1 MEDEEEMSPT
11 GSGIFNSKKMQK
23 IKRQG
28 KPCIF
33 RNKLSKNVMK
43 YLFDFFYYRELY
55 NLGSVNLYFY
65 QCFTDYQLLTWKIE
79 MNNIIDIFHL
89 EIKNKEEVDDTLTKC
104 ISNKRTYNMID
115 HPGCFVRINKDGINI
130 ISSAYYD
137 NTIKKE
143 INLLNKN
150 NTAGFMNNNLNLD
163 FINDK
168 LSNLNTNNNNIIEN
182 ESPIKSN
189 NNTENFTLS
198 EPPSNIGSAESIK
211 NLKLSDSFIWK
222 KEFIDG
228 SYIINTPCINLIK
241 TAPLDFGFSFYHIIK
256 GDYQLYLNH
265 CLINMRNARL
275 ILKVFI
281 NKHNVYSLKNFPSN
295 DLIEQ
300 FESSQS
306 EKSPIIK
313 LKEYLICSITKKMFD
328 DVCNLEKNE
337 NNETTND
344 FEIRV
349 VFQNIDLF
357 WKAGWCIDGGRLL
370 RKVYEINESNK
381 NSDFKRFKSD
391 NIDICVIKK
400 YEEDKNIKLKGMK
413 NKKRNS
419 VGDISNIFS

>member
-1 MEDEEEMSPT
+1 MEETVSTTSE
-11 GSGIFNSKKMQK
+11 SGIFNSKKFQK
-23 IKRQG
+23 INRQG

-33 RNKLSKNVMK
+33 SDKLSKNVTK

-55 NLGSVNLYFY
+55 NLGSVNLFFY
-65 QCFTDYQLLTWKIE
+65 RCFRDYQLLTWKLE

-89 EIKNKEEVDDTLTKC
+89 EINNYEEEVDDTLTKT
-104 ISNKRTYNMID
+104 IKNKRTYNMKD
-115 HPGCFVRINKDGINI
+115 HPGCYVRINKDGINI

-137 NTIKKE
+137 NSIYKE
-143 INLLNKN
+143 NNINKN
-150 NTAGFMNNNLNLD
+150 NTGIFLNNNLNLD

-168 LSNLNTNNNNIIEN
+168 LNNINIIEN
-182 ESPIKSN
+182 ESPNKSN

-198 EPPSNIGSAESIK
+198 EPPSNIGSADSIK
-211 NLKLSDSFIWK
+211 NLKLSDSFLWK
-222 KEFIDG
+222 KEYIDG
-228 SYIINTPCINLIK
+228 SYINNTPCINLIK

-370 RKVYEINESNK
+370 RKVYEVNETNK
-381 NSDFKRFKSD
+381 NSNFKRFKSD

>member
-104 ISNKRTYNMID
+104 ISNKRTYNMKD

-168 LSNLNTNNNNIIEN
+168 ISNLNTNNNNIIEN
-182 ESPIKSN
+182 ESPNKSN

-198 EPPSNIGSAESIK
+198 EPPSNIGSADSIK
-211 NLKLSDSFIWK
+211 NLKLSDSFLWK
-222 KEFIDG
+222 KEQI
-228 SYIINTPCINLIK
+228 S
-241 TAPLDFGFSFYHIIK
+241 
-256 GDYQLYLNH
+256 LY
-265 CLINMRNARL
+265 
-275 ILKVFI
+275 K
-281 NKHNVYSLKNFPSN
+281 
-295 DLIEQ
+295 
-300 FESSQS
+300 
-306 EKSPIIK
+306 
-313 LKEYLICSITKKMFD
+313 YL
-328 DVCNLEKNE
+328 L
-337 NNETTND
+337 
-344 FEIRV
+344 
-349 VFQNIDLF
+349 
-357 WKAGWCIDGGRLL
+357 
-370 RKVYEINESNK
+370 
-381 NSDFKRFKSD
+381 
-391 NIDICVIKK
+391 
-400 YEEDKNIKLKGMK
+400 
-413 NKKRNS
+413 
-419 VGDISNIFS
+419 

>member
-1 MEDEEEMSPT
+1 
-11 GSGIFNSKKMQK
+11 
-23 IKRQG
+23 
-28 KPCIF
+28 
-33 RNKLSKNVMK
+33 
-43 YLFDFFYYRELY
+43 
-55 NLGSVNLYFY
+55 
-65 QCFTDYQLLTWKIE
+65 

-89 EIKNKEEVDDTLTKC
+89 EIKNYDEEVDDTLTKC
-104 ISNKRTYNMID
+104 IKNKRTYNMKD

-137 NTIKKE
+137 NSIKKE
-143 INLLNKN
+143 NNINKN
-150 NTAGFMNNNLNLD
+150 NTGLFLNNNLNLD

-168 LSNLNTNNNNIIEN
+168 LNKINMIES
-182 ESPIKSN
+182 ESPNKSN
-189 NNTENFTLS
+189 NTTENINLS
-198 EPPSNIGSAESIK
+198 EPPSNLGSADSIK
-211 NLKLSDSFIWK
+211 PLKMSDLIIWK
-222 KEFIDG
+222 MEYIEG
-228 SYIINTPCINLIK
+228 SYINNSPCINLIK

-265 CLINMRNARL
+265 CLINMKNARL
-275 ILKVFI
+275 VLKVFI
-281 NKHNVYSLKNFPSN
+281 NKFNVYTLKNFPSN
-295 DLIEQ
+295 DLIEHY
-300 FESSQS
+300 ENCKI
-306 EKSPIIK
+306 ENKTKIK
-313 LKEYLICSITKKMFD
+313 FKEYLICSITKKMFD
-328 DVCNLEKNE
+328 DANDFEKNDK
-337 NNETTND
+337 NKTAND
-344 FEIRV
+344 YEIRV

>member
-1 MEDEEEMSPT
+1 MIRKGENMAIQFIPT
-11 GSGIFNSKKMQK
+11 KCPTCNG
-23 IKRQG
+23 
-28 KPCIF
+28 
-33 RNKLSKNVMK
+33 
-43 YLFDFFYYRELY
+43 
-55 NLGSVNLYFY
+55 
-65 QCFTDYQLLTWKIE
+65 QLD
-79 MNNIIDIFHL
+79 IDIENKKAVCKYCQSSFLIADTNDGVTRVEIVNAEQAGIDFGKGL
-89 EIKNKEEVDDTLTKC
+89 EAAKKKEE
-104 ISNKRTYNMID
+104 
-115 HPGCFVRINKDGINI
+115 KDKGK
-130 ISSAYYD
+130 A
-137 NTIKKE
+137 E
-143 INLLNKN
+143 PF
-150 NTAGFMNNNLNLD
+150 G
-163 FINDK
+163 
-168 LSNLNTNNNNIIEN
+168 
-182 ESPIKSN
+182 IKSN
-189 NNTENFTLS
+189 NNAENFTLS

-391 NIDICVIKK
+391 NIDINVVQK
-400 YEEDKNIKLKGMK
+400 YEENQNIKLRGMK

-419 VGDISNIFS
+419 VGEIPNIFS

>member
-1 MEDEEEMSPT
+1 MEEEEEISPS

-23 IKRQG
+23 INRQG

-33 RNKLSKNVMK
+33 RNKLSQNVMK

-65 QCFTDYQLLTWKIE
+65 RCFTDYQLLTWKLE

-89 EIKNKEEVDDTLTKC
+89 EIKNEEEEVDDTLTKC
-104 ISNKRTYNMID
+104 ISKKRTYNMKD

-143 INLLNKN
+143 MNYVNKINTGGIL
-150 NTAGFMNNNLNLD
+150 NNNLNLD
-163 FINDK
+163 AINEK
-168 LSNLNTNNNNIIEN
+168 LSKLNINNINTFEN
-182 ESPIKSN
+182 ESPNKSN
-189 NNTENFTLS
+189 NNTENFNIS
-198 EPPSNIGSAESIK
+198 EPASNIGSADSIK
-211 NLKLSDSFIWK
+211 MIKITDSYIWK
-222 KEFIDG
+222 TEYIDG
-228 SYIINTPCINLIK
+228 SYIKNTPCINLIK

-265 CLINMRNARL
+265 CLINMKNARL
-275 ILKVFI
+275 ILKVYI
-281 NKHNVYSLKNFPSN
+281 NKYNVYTLKNFPSN
-295 DLIEQ
+295 ELIEQ
-300 FESSQS
+300 FENSQT
-306 EKSPIIK
+306 EKVTKIK
-313 LKEYLICSITKKMFD
+313 FKEYLICSITKKMFD
-328 DVCNLEKNE
+328 EASNFE
-337 NNETTND
+337 NNETAND
-344 FEIRV
+344 FEIRI

-370 RKVYEINESNK
+370 RKVYEVNESNK
-381 NSDFKRFKSD
+381 NSKFKRFKSD